1 MKNNVVGIRIKEL
14 RKSKGWTQSD
24 LATQCQ
30 LRDYEMSRE
39 TIAKIESGIRLIM
52 DTDIIEFALVLDV
65 SIVELFDVPDL
76 KCQLS

>member
-30 LRDYEMSRE
+30 LRNYEMSRE
-39 TIAKIESGIRLIM
+39 TIAKIESGIRLIL
-52 DTDIIEFALVLDV
+52 DTDIIEFALVLDT
-65 SIVELFDVPDL
+65 SISDLFDVPDITC
-76 KCQLS
+76 KVT

>member
-39 TIAKIESGIRLIM
+39 TIAKIESGIRLIL
-52 DTDIIEFALVLDV
+52 DTDVVKFALVFDV
-65 SIVELFDVPDL
+65 SITELFNIPDL
-76 KCQLS
+76 PCRLN

>member
-30 LRDYEMSRE
+30 LRNYEMSRE

-52 DTDIIEFALVLDV
+52 DTDIVEFALVLDV
-65 SIVELFDVPDL
+65 SIAELFDVPNIPC
-76 KCQLS
+76 KVS

>member
-39 TIAKIESGIRLIM
+39 TIAKIESGIRLIL
-52 DTDIIEFALVLDV
+52 DTDVVQFALVFNV
-65 SIVELFDVPDL
+65 SIAELFDVPNL
-76 KCQLS
+76 KCRLK

>member
-30 LRDYEMSRE
+30 LRNYEMSRE

-52 DTDIIEFALVLDV
+52 DTDIVEFALVLDV
-65 SIVELFDVPDL
+65 SIAELFDVPNIPC
-76 KCQLS
+76 KVT